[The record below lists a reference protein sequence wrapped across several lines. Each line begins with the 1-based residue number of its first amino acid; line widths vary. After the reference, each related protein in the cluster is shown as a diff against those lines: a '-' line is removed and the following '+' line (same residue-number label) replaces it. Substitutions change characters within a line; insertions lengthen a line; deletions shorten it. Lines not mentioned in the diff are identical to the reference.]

1 MSETRVDLETATGY
15 VARVLET
22 HRTSAPNA
30 RRVAEALVLAE
41 ADGLKGHGLSRLD
54 SYAAQAASGKVDG
67 QATPVVDREAPAA
80 IAIDAANGFAYPAID
95 LAFGELARR
104 APQAGLAAAGIR
116 RSHHCGAAGHHVER
130 LANEGLV
137 ALMFANTPE
146 AIAPW
151 GGSKAV
157 FGTNPIAF
165 AVPLA
170 GAEPLVVDLSLSK
183 VARGNIMKAKQEGTP
198 IPEGWAL
205 GPDGAPTTDPEAA
218 LKGTMVAMGDA
229 KGAALALVVEILAAG
244 LTGANFATEA
254 ANFFD
259 ADGAPPGTG
268 QLILAFSPPAFGGDG
283 FAARMATLASLI
295 EAQDGARLPG
305 CRRFANREKAKADGI
320 VLPAAMI
327 AKFGAVR
334 S

>member
-1 MSETRVDLETATGY
+1 MSDTTVPFDAAVDY
-15 VARVLET
+15 VAQVLEA
-22 HRTSAPNA
+22 HRTSAENA

-41 ADGLKGHGLSRLD
+41 ADGLKGHGLSRLE
-54 SYAAQAASGKVDG
+54 SYSAQAASGKVDG
-67 QATPVVDREAPAA
+67 HATPVVDRRAAAA

-95 LAFGELARR
+95 LALGELASLV
-104 APQAGLAAAGIR
+104 PEAGMATAGIR

-130 LANEGLV
+130 LAGKGLV

-165 AVPLA
+165 AVPVE

-183 VARGNIMKAKQEGTP
+183 VARGNIMKAKQEGKP
-198 IPEGWAL
+198 IPDGWAL
-205 GPDGAPTTDPEAA
+205 GPDGAPTTDAEVA

-254 ANFFD
+254 TNFFD
-259 ADGAPPGTG
+259 AEGAPPGTG

-283 FAARMATLASLI
+283 FAARMATLAGLI
-295 EAQDGARLPG
+295 EAQDGTRLPG
-305 CRRFANREKAKADGI
+305 RRRFANREKAQRDGI

-327 AKFGAVR
+327 AKFGAV
-334 S
+334 

>member
-1 MSETRVDLETATGY
+1 MSDTTVSLEVARAY
-15 VARVLET
+15 VARVLEA
-22 HRTSAPNA
+22 HRTSADNA
-30 RRVAEALVLAE
+30 ALVADALVMAE

-54 SYAAQAASGKVDG
+54 SYSAQAASGKVDG
-67 QATPVVDREAPAA
+67 QATPTVDHRAAAA
-80 IAIDAANGFAYPAID
+80 IAVDGANGFAYPAID
-95 LAFGELARR
+95 VALTELEALT
-104 APQAGLAAAGIR
+104 PKTGVAAAGIR

-130 LANEGLV
+130 LARYGLV
-137 ALMFANTPE
+137 GLMFANTPE

-151 GGSKAV
+151 GGSKPL

-165 AVPLA
+165 AVPVE

-183 VARGNIMKAKQEGTP
+183 VARGNIMKAKQEGKP

-244 LTGANFATEA
+244 LTGANFASEA
-254 ANFFD
+254 TNFFD
-259 ADGAPPGTG
+259 AEGAPPGTG

-283 FAARMATLASLI
+283 FARRMAALAGMI
-295 EAQDGARLPG
+295 EGQEGARLPG
-305 CRRFANREKAKADGI
+305 RRRFANREKARRDGI
-320 VLPAAMI
+320 ALPAAMI
-327 AKFGAVR
+327 AKFGAV
-334 S
+334 

>member
-1 MSETRVDLETATGY
+1 MNDTTVSFDGARRY
-15 VARVLET
+15 VARVLQD
-22 HRTSAPNA
+22 HRTSAENA
-30 RRVAEALVLAE
+30 MRVAEALVLAE
-41 ADGLKGHGLSRLD
+41 ADGLKGHGLSRLE
-54 SYAAQAASGKVDG
+54 SYSAQAASGKVDG
-67 QATPVVDREAPAA
+67 HATPTVDRRAAAA

-95 LAFGELARR
+95 LALSELASL
-104 APQAGLAAAGIR
+104 APEAGIAAAGIR

-130 LANEGLV
+130 LAREGLV
-137 ALMFANTPE
+137 GLMFANTPE

-151 GGSKAV
+151 GGSTAV

-165 AVPLA
+165 AVPVD

-205 GPDGAPTTDPEAA
+205 GPDGAPTTDAEAA

-254 ANFFD
+254 TNFFD
-259 ADGAPPGTG
+259 AEGAPPGTG

-283 FAARMATLASLI
+283 FAARMATLAGLI
-295 EAQDGARLPG
+295 EEQEGARLPG
-305 CRRFANREKAKADGI
+305 RRRFANREKARRDGI

-327 AKFGAVR
+327 ARFGAA
-334 S
+334 